1 MKRMTMTLVAL
12 VAMTIC
18 CGAVLAQGA
27 PAPPAAQRPIVI
39 PKMDT
44 TRTAPC
50 IVPTLRM
57 ISPQMMQTLA
67 LRLNLTEDQT
77 AKITAVLEKSD
88 KALKDKV
95 DAQGKAGED
104 YVVLLSNPDSTKAQI
119 TAAAEKAMKAETAVL
134 MARIDAL
141 FEIKALLN
149 AEQNKLLAERLD
161 QYTYPWRSGGK
172 MQPPAPPPPANAP
185 SK

>member
-1 MKRMTMTLVAL
+1 MPLIVLVMILAYSG
-12 VAMTIC
+12 C
-18 CGAVLAQGA
+18 VLAQGA
-27 PAPPAAQRPIVI
+27 PAAPAAQRPVAI
-39 PKMDT
+39 PKMDV

-77 AKITAVLEKSD
+77 AKINAVLEKSD
-88 KALKDKV
+88 KILKDKV
-95 DAQGKAGED
+95 EAQAKVGEE
-104 YVVLLSNPDSTKAQI
+104 YVVLLANPNSTKAQI
-119 TAAAEKAMKAETAVL
+119 TAAADKAMKAETEVL
-134 MARIDAL
+134 MTRIDAL

-161 QYTYPWRSGGK
+161 QYTFPWRAGGK
-172 MQPPAPPPPANAP
+172 MQPPPPPPPANAP

>member
-1 MKRMTMTLVAL
+1 MKRLTMMLVILMAT
-12 VAMTIC
+12 VIC
-18 CGAVLAQGA
+18 GGAVLAQGA
-27 PAPPAAQRPIVI
+27 PAAPAAQRPIAI
-39 PKMDT
+39 PKMDI

-50 IVPTLRM
+50 IVPTLRV

-88 KALKDKV
+88 KTLKDKV
-95 DAQGKAGED
+95 EAQAKAGED
-104 YVVLLSNPDSTKAQI
+104 YVALLTNPSSTKAQI
-119 TAAAEKAMKAETAVL
+119 TAAADKAMKAETEVL
-134 MARIDAL
+134 IARIDAL
-141 FEIKALLN
+141 FEVKALLN

-161 QYTYPWRSGGK
+161 QYTFPWRAGGK
-172 MQPPAPPPPANAP
+172 VQPPPPPPPANAP